1 MHVVPKEKNFFE
13 KTPNFAQNCVKRKS
27 KISKQ

>member
-13 KTPNFAQNCVKRKS
+13 KTPNFAQNCVKRKN
-27 KISKQ
+27 KITL